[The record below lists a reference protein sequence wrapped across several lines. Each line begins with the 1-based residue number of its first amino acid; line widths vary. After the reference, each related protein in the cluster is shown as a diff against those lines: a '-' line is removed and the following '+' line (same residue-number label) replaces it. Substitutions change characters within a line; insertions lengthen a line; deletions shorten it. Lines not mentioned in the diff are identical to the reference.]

1 MTEPSSRP
9 LGRLAILAL
18 GVLSVALIAGLLA
31 LGGSGS
37 RGSPAPG
44 SGGPGSGAAPGGS
57 SSGPAN
63 PVPTPGF
70 EVYGFVP
77 YWEMDGTIAAH
88 LAGTRLTTLALF
100 SVTNKRNGSLDTT
113 QRGYKAI
120 TGPLGEQLIR
130 EAHDRGVRVEIVF
143 TSFGATKNKQLFGAA
158 IAIQDRVIAGFVE
171 LVDRVGADGV
181 NVDVEGLGPSLVPA
195 YGAFVGRLRSA
206 LRAGH
211 PAAQVSVATQANENG
226 AALAAAADANG
237 VDRIFLM
244 GYDYHYA
251 GSQPGASAPIDRRDG
266 AVKDLV
272 WSLDL
277 YQALGVPVQKTLL
290 GLPLYGM
297 AWPVAGPQVGAPS
310 TGKGEVWIPSD
321 HLDVLHDPALV
332 PVLDEIEQVEV
343 YTLPVGPAA
352 ASAGGA
358 SAAGSTTEPSG
369 PAGSGSGPA
378 ASAGAWQ
385 AIYVEFAGHSH
396 PEDEPRERSW
406 TGRRGLLGDRLRARC
421 PGVHGAHRAV
431 RVGSAEVGGPGRG
444 LTVGRPPTDPVPRRR
459 SAAQPGRPA
468 DPRRPP
474 GCRAGRSSRRPPPG
488 R

>member
-1 MTEPSSRP
+1 MNGRSTRP
-9 LGRLAILAL
+9 IGRVAILAV
-18 GVLSVALIAGLLA
+18 GALSVALVAGLLV

-37 RGSPAPG
+37 RGGPAPG
-44 SGGPGSGAAPGGS
+44 SGGPGSDPASDGSSFGAAS
-57 SSGPAN
+57 PA
-63 PVPTPGF
+63 PTPGF

-143 TSFGATKNKQLFGAA
+143 TSFGATKNKQLFGASA
-158 IAIQDRVIAGFVE
+158 TIQDEVIAGFVE
-171 LVDRVGADGV
+171 LVDRVGADGL
-181 NVDVEGLGPSLVPA
+181 NVDVEQLPTNLVPA
-195 YGAFVGRLRSA
+195 YGAFVGRLRDA

-226 AALAAAADANG
+226 AALAVAADANG
-237 VDRIFLM
+237 ADRIFLM

-297 AWPVAGPQVGAPS
+297 AWPVAGPEVGAPS
-310 TGKGEVWIPSD
+310 TGKGQVWIPGD

-358 SAAGSTTEPSG
+358 SAAGSTPEPGGPAASG
-369 PAGSGSGPA
+369 PGPA

-385 AIYVEFAGHSH
+385 AIYVDSPATLVPKMSLANV
-396 PEDEPRERSW
+396 
-406 TGRRGLLGDRLRARC
+406 RGLA
-421 PGVHGAHRAV
+421 GVGFWAIGYERGAP
-431 RVGSAEVGGPGRG
+431 EYTELIGRFASG
-444 LTVGRPPTDPVPRRR
+444 QLK
-459 SAAQPGRPA
+459 
-468 DPRRPP
+468 
-474 GCRAGRSSRRPPPG
+474 
-488 R
+488 